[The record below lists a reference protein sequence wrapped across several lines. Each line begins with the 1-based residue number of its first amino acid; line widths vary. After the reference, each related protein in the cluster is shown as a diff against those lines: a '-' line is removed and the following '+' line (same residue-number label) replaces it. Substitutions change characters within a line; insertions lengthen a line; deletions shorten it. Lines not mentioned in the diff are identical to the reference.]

1 MSAVAATR
9 TLPIDYETK
18 AQRLA
23 DVCAFKRCARLIPQ
37 VRIITVEKEKKSQSL
52 DPECAAFYCDA
63 MRLLEANGVPFLLG
77 GAYALCVY
85 TGLARH
91 TKDVDL
97 FIQRTDLDRALG
109 LFEKNGYLAEKT
121 FPHWLAKVYRGDNF
135 VDLIFAAGNGVAV
148 VDGSWFARSR
158 QSEFLGRRVKVMA
171 PEEIIWMKAFIQER
185 ERYDG
190 ADIAHLIRSCAEA
203 LDWRHLRERFGADW
217 RVLFSFLVLFGY
229 IYPSERQRVPADL
242 WHEFSGLLL
251 REQETPCS
259 DRICRGTFLSRAQFL
274 PDVSE
279 LGYRDARL
287 EPRTTMTEKD
297 VNHWTAA
304 IEENHRTHVTKSCG

>member
-1 MSAVAATR
+1 MR
-9 TLPIDYETK
+9 NLPIDYETK

-23 DVCAFKRCARLIPQ
+23 DVCASKACARLISQ
-37 VRIITVEKEKKSQSL
+37 ARIIIVGKEKKSQGL
-52 DPECAAFYCDA
+52 DPEGAAFYSDA
-63 MRLLEANGVPFLLG
+63 MRLLKENGVPFLLG
-77 GAYALCVY
+77 GAYAVCVY

-97 FIQRTDLDRALG
+97 FIQRPDLDRALAI
-109 LFEKNGYLAEKT
+109 FEKNGYLTEKT

-135 VDLIFAAGNGVAV
+135 VDLIFAAGNGLAV

-158 QSEFLGRRVKVMA
+158 QSEFLGAQVNVMA
-171 PEEIIWMKAFIQER
+171 PEEVIWMKAFIQER

-190 ADIAHLIRSCAEA
+190 ADIAHLIRSCADT
-203 LDWRHLRERFGADW
+203 LDWRHLWARFGADW
-217 RVLFSFLVLFGY
+217 RVLFSFLILFGY
-229 IYPSERQRVPADL
+229 IYPSERQRIPADL
-242 WHEFSGLLL
+242 WHAFAELLA
-251 REQETPCS
+251 REQGTSCN

-274 PDVSE
+274 PDVTE

-297 VNHWTAA
+297 VNYWTAA
-304 IEENHRTHVTKSCG
+304 SEEAQRTHVTKSCG